1 LLSSVLNC
9 GSIIMKTLKI
19 VFFFFISIMHGLKS
33 WHDHIDKGGVWECY
47 IWLLFLKVF
56 FT

>member
-33 WHDHIDKGGVWECY
+33 WHDHIDKGGVWEC
-47 IWLLFLKVF
+47 
-56 FT
+56 

>member
-19 VFFFFISIMHGLKS
+19 VFFFFSIMHGLKS